1 MSMIMQKSMKLS
13 NKCFNYTWY
22 LTYVCM
28 KDDLMYFSNKLL
40 VWWCTKIFFFLF
52 DYVVF
57 TFPKIQYEIMEWNF
71 IIIYYLQNN
80 IS

>member
-1 MSMIMQKSMKLS
+1 MVYKNIL
-13 NKCFNYTWY
+13 
-22 LTYVCM
+22 
-28 KDDLMYFSNKLL
+28 
-40 VWWCTKIFFFLF
+40 FLF